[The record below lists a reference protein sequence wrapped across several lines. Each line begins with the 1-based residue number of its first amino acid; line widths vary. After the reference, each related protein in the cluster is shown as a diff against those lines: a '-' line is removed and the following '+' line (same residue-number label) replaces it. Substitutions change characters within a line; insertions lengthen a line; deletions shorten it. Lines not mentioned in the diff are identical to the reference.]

1 MYACVG
7 ISPMVWTSHF
17 KGRITIYL
25 FYFSFY
31 THLKKNRTSENLTFK
46 SLVMFF
52 PPHRPSKKSVGEE

>member
-31 THLKKNRTSENLTFK
+31 THLKKK
-46 SLVMFF
+46 
-52 PPHRPSKKSVGEE
+52 